1 MAAISGYG
9 LQSLLFGTHP
19 LLPVQGL
26 EAPPLWFALA
36 LAPLAALGA
45 FALARGLAWS
55 RARLQGPAAL
65 PLALAASGTLALL
78 FPPARGTSYEGLA
91 ALLQGE
97 GPNPFLFLLAK
108 ALAVL
113 LSAGSGASVGLFGP
127 SVVLGGALGA
137 ALGALFGI
145 GGPGPILLG
154 LVALVSAA
162 ARTPFAAV
170 VQMVEITGSYALL
183 VPGLLVAFGAF
194 ALNRETL
201 FPLQPPGPEASP
213 AHAEDL
219 LRGLAQLPPGRP
231 LLLGD
236 LGAVLLEVREGHPW
250 AGNPLKDT
258 ALPPGVL
265 VGLVFRQ
272 AHLLAPRGQDRLEPG
287 DRVLLLGPKE
297 EVARFAARS

>member
-1 MAAISGYG
+1 MHLTSKAKRPAGTA
-9 LQSLLFGTHP
+9 LFRACTW
-19 LLPVQGL
+19 L
-26 EAPPLWFALA
+26 FALA

-250 AGNPLKDT
+250 AGKPLKDT

>member
-1 MAAISGYG
+1 M
-9 LQSLLFGTHP
+9 
-19 LLPVQGL
+19 
-26 EAPPLWFALA
+26 
-36 LAPLAALGA
+36 
-45 FALARGLAWS
+45 
-55 RARLQGPAAL
+55 
-65 PLALAASGTLALL
+65 
-78 FPPARGTSYEGLA
+78 
-91 ALLQGE
+91 
-97 GPNPFLFLLAK
+97 
-108 ALAVL
+108 
-113 LSAGSGASVGLFGP
+113 
-127 SVVLGGALGA
+127 
-137 ALGALFGI
+137 
-145 GGPGPILLG
+145 
-154 LVALVSAA
+154 
-162 ARTPFAAV
+162 
-170 VQMVEITGSYALL
+170 
-183 VPGLLVAFGAF
+183 AFGAF

-250 AGNPLKDT
+250 AGKPLKDT